1 MFVRISVSPLPKKQ
15 KQKTKKNKI
24 VITRYEIRAIAMFF
38 FFCSVDGKQFI
49 YLFIYLTTIFIQD
62 HPVQLKAGLNGGLFI
77 YITTLTNYI

>member
-15 KQKTKKNKI
+15 KKNKTKKNKI

-38 FFCSVDGKQFI
+38 FFVLLMENN
-49 YLFIYLTTIFIQD
+49 LFIYLTTIFIQD
-62 HPVQLKAGLNGGLFI
+62 HPVQLKAGLNGGLFT